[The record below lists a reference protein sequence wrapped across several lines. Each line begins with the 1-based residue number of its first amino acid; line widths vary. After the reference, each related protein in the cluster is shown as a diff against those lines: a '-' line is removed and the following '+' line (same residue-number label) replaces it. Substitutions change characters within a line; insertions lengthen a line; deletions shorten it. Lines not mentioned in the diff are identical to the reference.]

1 MLRRLGQRSLSYV
14 FSIRDDV
21 CDQRIVL
28 SLPCAPD
35 VFFFGAVFRGSEL
48 DSFALVQV
56 YNIHVCK
63 ERS

>member
-14 FSIRDDV
+14 FSVRDYV

-28 SLPCAPD
+28 SLPCAPRC
-35 VFFFGAVFRGSEL
+35 VLFWCSVSRERTIG
-48 DSFALVQV
+48 FALVQV